1 MEQYQQMV
9 TRDRVA
15 LKALRQGELDTV
27 REQAAT
33 THNTLK
39 AGGTIERLQ
48 IFDQDGRYI
57 AAIPP
62 VGVGRTEKTLVHQVL
77 ADAKAAS
84 GINRDDDGSLQL
96 VSAFPLYA
104 RGKLRGAAVLSQGIQ
119 PLLDAFQATD
129 GSEVRVFDPQG
140 GLDGAAAEQGASDVV
155 GLTAFSAAGE
165 GMEVVHDNGQYL
177 VVVATAL
184 PDENGQLV
192 ARLITTQD
200 QTDSYA
206 VQANAAR
213 ISIAFVVLVL
223 LASGL
228 GLHWYFRRTFRPIE
242 EVVECMGAV
251 SEGHLDVLPAETGRN
266 DETGQLS
273 RGLREMIGQ
282 LHGLIGSINQVTQT
296 IVGSTTSLAQV
307 ARQSTVRLNQQRE
320 GTDQLATAA
329 NEMAATS
336 REVAHSAEHAAESAR
351 VAADQTRQ
359 GSEVVDLTTRAIDS
373 LAEDVSSARQVIA
386 ALRVESENITSVLE
400 VIRSIAEQTNLLA
413 LNAAIEAARA
423 GEQGRGFAVVAD
435 EVRTLAS
442 RTQQSTQD
450 IQGMIEKLQQGTA
463 QAVAVME
470 RSEESSSST
479 REHATAAREALQA
492 ITGAVGEITDMNHQ
506 IATAMEQQS
515 VVSESINRHIAAV
528 AELSEESVRDSD
540 QTAAAAAA
548 LNATG
553 DELNELV
560 RRFEL

>member
-1 MEQYQQMV
+1 M
-9 TRDRVA
+9 
-15 LKALRQGELDTV
+15 
-27 REQAAT
+27 
-33 THNTLK
+33 
-39 AGGTIERLQ
+39 
-48 IFDQDGRYI
+48 
-57 AAIPP
+57 
-62 VGVGRTEKTLVHQVL
+62 
-77 ADAKAAS
+77 
-84 GINRDDDGSLQL
+84 
-96 VSAFPLYA
+96 
-104 RGKLRGAAVLSQGIQ
+104 
-119 PLLDAFQATD
+119 
-129 GSEVRVFDPQG
+129 
-140 GLDGAAAEQGASDVV
+140 
-155 GLTAFSAAGE
+155 
-165 GMEVVHDNGQYL
+165 
-177 VVVATAL
+177 
-184 PDENGQLV
+184 
-192 ARLITTQD
+192 
-200 QTDSYA
+200 
-206 VQANAAR
+206 
-213 ISIAFVVLVL
+213 VL

-251 SEGHLDVLPAETGRN
+251 SAGRLDVLPAETGRN

-307 ARQSTVRLNQQRE
+307 ARQGTIRLNQQRE

-359 GSEVVDLTTRAIDS
+359 GSEVVELTTKAIDS

-479 REHATAAREALQA
+479 RENATAARQALQA

-540 QTAAAAAA
+540 QTAAAATA
-548 LNATG
+548 LDATG
-553 DELNELV
+553 DELSKLV